1 MGVDSQEITK
11 PVIIFKPASMA
22 DDNLLCILDRVDH
35 PVDLEGLNSFGA

>member
-1 MGVDSQEITK
+1 MGVDSQEMMK

-35 PVDLEGLNSFGA
+35 LVDLEGLDSFGT